1 MRVLVLLS
9 LIFLSCAQRGE
20 KVYVILKRGESLD
33 VFLNK
38 LKGEGVIKN
47 PTILKILLRFSGIDK
62 ALKPGRYVFYKNQ
75 NEISAFISIK
85 KGPEMSYVK
94 FTIKE
99 GDAIR
104 DMVKSV
110 KDLDLDP
117 VKIMR
122 LSRDTIFISYLSQRY
137 NFPFLKGKR
146 SLEGFLYPDT
156 YFLDYGITEEEFFL
170 PPLRRFKEVWDS
182 LDVEN
187 KAENV
192 GLTPYGV
199 LILASIVEKEAVLEY
214 EKPLI
219 ASVFLNRLK
228 RGMPLAADPTIK
240 YILENPPKILSY
252 KHTTIESPY
261 NTYKYPGLPPTPVCS
276 PSASTIYY
284 VLNPTKTDYLYFSSK
299 DGTEHYFAKTY
310 KEHLRNVK
318 RMELR

>member
-1 MRVLVLLS
+1 MKVLILIP
-9 LIFLSCAQRGE
+9 LIFLSCTQRGDR
-20 KVYVILKRGESLD
+20 VYVILKRGESVD

-38 LKGEGVIKN
+38 LKEKGVIKN

-62 ALKPGRYVFYKNQ
+62 TLKPGRYIFYTNQ
-75 NEISAFISIK
+75 NEISVFMSVK
-85 KGPEMSYVK
+85 MGPERSHFK

-104 DMVKSV
+104 DIVKNI
-110 KDLDLDP
+110 KKLGLDP
-117 VKIMR
+117 VKIIR
-122 LSRDTIFISYLSQRY
+122 LSKDTLFISYLSQRY
-137 NFPFLKGKR
+137 NFSFLRGKK

-182 LDVEN
+182 LNIED
-187 KAENV
+187 KAEKV
-192 GLTPYGV
+192 GLTPYEV

-228 RGMPLAADPTIK
+228 RSMPLAADPTIK
-240 YILENPPKILSY
+240 YILENPPKILPY
-252 KHTTIESPY
+252 KLTMIDSPY
-261 NTYKYPGLPPTPVCS
+261 NTYKYPGLPPTPICS
-276 PSASTIYY
+276 PSASTINS
-284 VLNPTKTDYLYFSSK
+284 VLNPAKTNYLYFSSK
-299 DGTEHYFAKTY
+299 DGMKHYFARTY

-318 RMELR
+318 KMRLR